1 MCGIVCYK
9 GKLDAREIILE
20 GLNKLEYRG
29 YDSSG
34 LALVSE
40 GEIKICKEVGGVD
53 KLKDGLKGVELCGN
67 LGIGHIRWATHGKVS
82 KENAHPHLSENGK
95 ISVVHN
101 GIIDNYKELKNDLIK
116 EGFTFR
122 SETDTEVIA
131 NLLDRKSV
139 V

>member
-34 LALVSE
+34 IALMND
-40 GEIKICKEVGGVD
+40 GEITVVKEVGGVD
-53 KLKDGLKGVELCGN
+53 KLKDGLKGTDLCGN

-82 KENAHPHLSENGK
+82 RKMPTHT
-95 ISVVHN
+95 
-101 GIIDNYKELKNDLIK
+101 YLKMAI
-116 EGFTFR
+116 
-122 SETDTEVIA
+122 
-131 NLLDRKSV
+131 
-139 V
+139 